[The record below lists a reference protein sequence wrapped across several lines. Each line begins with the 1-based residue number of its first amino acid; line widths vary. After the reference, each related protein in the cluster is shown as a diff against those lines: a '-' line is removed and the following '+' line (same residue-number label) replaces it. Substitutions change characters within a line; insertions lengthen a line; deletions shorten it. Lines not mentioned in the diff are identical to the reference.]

1 MSEDLNSQLAE
12 FGMRLEFW
20 DVASLL
26 ALSKK
31 TKNPKKHFNEDI
43 SKLSTAIEDVG
54 FKNVIFIDK
63 DATHIPA
70 GNGRILAAARSG
82 KYEKLPVFRILDLN
96 KAKLKKFALGDNALR
111 SEKYDEKILLEA
123 LKEVSEAGE
132 PFDYLGYDKFKPLL
146 AEDMAAEM
154 PEPIFVEIP
163 GQVDDDGL
171 QPYRAPPGE
180 VGGKEV
186 AVGGILASEMAGP
199 ELYQPGNGQDDHL
212 NDAPMVDLKGNPV
225 EPVKN
230 SDSERGGI
238 AFPSEPEWGVPVLN
252 LNYQAGKI
260 IKPVVKWGE
269 ISRKTKMN
277 GIWHFYVED
286 HKFETLYYNDPNAP
300 LYSNP
305 YACVECNYSIRNQ
318 TPRAWAMGQTF
329 KKRWLARYWQSRGVR
344 IFVDM
349 NIGLEFSDINMLGV
363 PKGWKAY
370 AARGYNEV
378 VEHLEET
385 WKFAKQW
392 AGTNDILFLV
402 IGGGKDVQRIA
413 AELQWTWIPERMQ
426 VVSDPKLVGA
436 DGLAPKVD
444 PSQYSDIGGR

>member
-1 MSEDLNSQLAE
+1 MVLLSEDLNSQLAE

-154 PEPIFVEIP
+154 PEPIILEEPAQVAGMEPSRAPGGPVGSSQDLPAQPLTLVQDLPAAQKEAPPSIQLHDVPDVNWPSDNDLEIP
-163 GQVDDDGL
+163 TLSLKYVAK
-171 QPYRAPPGE
+171 APS
-180 VGGKEV
+180 
-186 AVGGILASEMAGP
+186 L
-199 ELYQPGNGQDDHL
+199 
-212 NDAPMVDLKGNPV
+212 PM
-225 EPVKN
+225 
-230 SDSERGGI
+230 
-238 AFPSEPEWGVPVLN
+238 
-252 LNYQAGKI
+252 
-260 IKPVVKWGE
+260 VKWGE
-269 ISRKTKMN
+269 ISRKAKMQ
-277 GIWHFYVED
+277 GTWHFYVED
-286 HKFETLYYNDPNAP
+286 HKFMSLVNDPTGP
-300 LYSNP
+300 LQSGAEN
-305 YACVECNYSIRNQ
+305 CVEVNFSVTDE
-318 TPRAWAMGQTF
+318 TPVAWIITQTF
-329 KKRWLARYWQSRGVR
+329 RKRWLARYWQSQGMRVIADLNVNEKGVEINR
-344 IFVDM
+344 IG
-349 NIGLEFSDINMLGV
+349 I
-363 PKGWKAY
+363 PQGWTAWST
-370 AARGYNEV
+370 RGYSDNLDGIRKDYEIAT
-378 VEHLEET
+378 EICGH
-385 WKFAKQW
+385 
-392 AGTNDILFLV
+392 NDDDKGFFFMIY
-402 IGGGKDVQRIA
+402 GGGKAVQALA
-413 AELQWTWIPERMQ
+413 AELGAFWFPERLQ
-426 VVSDPKLVGA
+426 EVSSGKIVS
-436 DGLAPKVD
+436 GLGLKVRPEEYKD
-444 PSQYSDIGGR
+444 LQ